1 MKYISNK
8 FKNIRKPLYILP
20 LIFGVISVFMMLST
34 SYAGHIVI
42 SRSFIIQSASYVL
55 GIIAVFVVM
64 EIRYSAFESW
74 NKYLYIFSVLF
85 LFTPLLPGIGVEH
98 FGARSWINLGVT
110 ELQPSEVV
118 KLTFIFIMANYFK
131 KNEGKINH
139 FSDFLKAVL
148 YAAPII
154 LIVLKEDFGSA
165 AVFAGI
171 FISMC
176 IFAGLPM
183 KLFGRI
189 VLGFSITLPF
199 FFKRLAPY
207 QKNRLL
213 GFLYPED
220 LTIPSNYQVL
230 QSKIAIG
237 SGGIFGK
244 GPFNGTQ
251 NALEF
256 LPVKNSDFIFS
267 VICEEF
273 GLVGGAGLII
283 LFLWFLHS
291 ILKEAFTIKD
301 KYGSLILV
309 GIAGMFAFQIFENI
323 AMTMGLMPVTGITLP
338 FISYGGSGIISNM
351 ISVGLVLSICQS
363 NKNIGFIR

>member
-1 MKYISNK
+1 MRFLKNK
-8 FKNIRKPLYILP
+8 FNNISKPIYILP
-20 LIFGVISVFMMLST
+20 LIFAFISVFMMLST
-34 SYAGHIVI
+34 SYNNGLVVSKTFIV
-42 SRSFIIQSASYVL
+42 QTVSYLL
-55 GIIAVFVVM
+55 GIVAIFVIM
-64 EIRYSAFESW
+64 EVSYSAFESW

-85 LFTPLLPGIGVEH
+85 LLTPLIPGLGVEQ
-98 FGARSWINLGVT
+98 FGAKSWINLGIT
-110 ELQPSEVV
+110 TFQPSEVV
-118 KLTFIFIMANYFK
+118 KLTFIFIMANYFNRK
-131 KNEGKINH
+131 ETKLN
-139 FSDFLKAVL
+139 DFGDFVKAFL
-148 YAAPII
+148 YAAPLI

-189 VLGFSITLPF
+189 VLGVIIVLPF
-199 FFKRLAPY
+199 FFKRLKPY
-207 QKNRLL
+207 QKDRLL

-220 LTIPSNYQVL
+220 LTIQANYQVF

-256 LPVKNSDFIFS
+256 LPVKNSDFIFA

-273 GLVGGAGLII
+273 GLVGGGLLII
-283 LFLWFLHS
+283 LFIWFLYAL
-291 ILKEAFTIKD
+291 LKEAFTIKD
-301 KYGSLILV
+301 RYGSLIII
-309 GIAGMFAFQIFENI
+309 GIMGMFAFQIFENI

-338 FISYGGSGIISNM
+338 FISYGGSGVLSNM
-351 ISVGLVLSICQS
+351 IAVGIVLSICQS
-363 NKNIGFIR
+363 NRNLGFLK